1 MKDGLTVPKATTH
14 ERSMRTRTVCAR
26 RVAALARHVLDIH
39 RSDHRYVIHDPI
51 EQVRLGDPFRA
62 RDVTPLVPG
71 QRLLEG
77 AHFHPRFCQARL
89 HPCHAPDNQV
99 FPCAGKVTG
108 DKPDEQG
115 RF

>member
-77 AHFHPRFCQARL
+77 AHFHRAKCAL
-89 HPCHAPDNQV
+89 HSAVKSQL
-99 FPCAGKVTG
+99 AL
-108 DKPDEQG
+108 
-115 RF
+115 